1 MTSKEGDLATVTTN
15 CVSDDFAK
23 SLGAAPIDIPA
34 DATTMNRTEPQQ

>member
-23 SLGAAPIDIPA
+23 SLGAAPID